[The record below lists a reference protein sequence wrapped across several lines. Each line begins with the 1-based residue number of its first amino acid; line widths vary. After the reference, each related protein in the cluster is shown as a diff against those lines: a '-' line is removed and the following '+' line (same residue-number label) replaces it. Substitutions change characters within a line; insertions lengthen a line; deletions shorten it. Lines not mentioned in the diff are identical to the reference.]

1 MYAMQNFTAISARV
15 HTHTHT
21 QLNSSTANMSDASN
35 GIQTLSLSFTHI
47 CHTFSTLFFS
57 CIFAQCRINL
67 TLYNATLQSVFTIA
81 APATATAEKKIT
93 LFIMYDFQWIQTGT
107 AFPSKRFS
115 RKETQIDSILK
126 CVFFSLSQLTSFS
139 ILSRISKTFF
149 NMQSIVV
156 TRNRLTLLNNYKIHT
171 DNNNNDFSR
180 NKNKNSPIKCS

>member
-1 MYAMQNFTAISARV
+1 MSTKNKCYYNVRYAKFYSYFSSST

-126 CVFFSLSQLTSFS
+126 CVFFLSFS
-139 ILSRISKTFF
+139 IDIVFHFVAHFKDIFQYAVNSHDT
-149 NMQSIVV
+149 QS
-156 TRNRLTLLNNYKIHT
+156 TY
-171 DNNNNDFSR
+171 S
-180 NKNKNSPIKCS
+180 IK